1 MHFAFTLRT
10 CFLSLSLSPSLEAC
24 VRFGSDLVASTLS
37 MRLAAIKIYCETLNK
52 DNVGAAFAVAVAV
65 GVTIVVVVVVVV
77 CRCCPRVVSSVC
89 RLKFSARQASSLFQL
104 FAAHCAAA
112 AAVVVVV

>member
-10 CFLSLSLSPSLEAC
+10 CFLSLSLSLKAC

-65 GVTIVVVVVVVV
+65 GVTIVVVDVVVVV